1 MSDIA
6 ELADRLDRA
15 RTGRAP
21 IVQLTAGTEVDLE
34 SAYLVQREGI
44 ALRVGRGERVV
55 GVKLGFTSKA
65 KAEQMGVSDVILGVM
80 TAQTQTEDGGEID
93 RSRFIHPRVEPEIA
107 LLLGADLD
115 PAAPADEQLA
125 AVAQVAPALEIID
138 SRYRDFRF
146 SLADVVADNTSAAG
160 FVVGEWRDLATV
172 LSDLDLADLEVTL
185 EIDGEVAET
194 GSTGDILGDPLRAVA
209 AVARLASQHGVPVPA
224 GSIILAGAATAAA
237 PLPDRAGAQVVATV
251 AGLGSVSCTI
261 GGAR

>member
-1 MSDIA
+1 VSDIA

-21 IVQLTAGTEVDLE
+21 IVQLTVGTEVDLD

-55 GVKLGFTSKA
+55 GVKLGFTSRA

-80 TAQTQTEDGGEID
+80 TAETQTGDGGEID
-93 RSRFIHPRVEPEIA
+93 RSRLIHPRVEPEVA

-115 PAAPADEQLA
+115 PAAPPDEQLA

-160 FVVGEWRDLATV
+160 FVVGEWRDLVTV
-172 LSDLDLADLEVTL
+172 LADLDLADLGVTL

-209 AVARLASQHGVPVPA
+209 AVARLASRHGVPVPA

-237 PLPDRAGAQVVATV
+237 PLPDREGAVVVATV
-251 AGLGSVSCTI
+251 AGLGSVSCTV

>member
-1 MSDIA
+1 
-6 ELADRLDRA
+6 
-15 RTGRAP
+15 
-21 IVQLTAGTEVDLE
+21 
-34 SAYLVQREGI
+34 
-44 ALRVGRGERVV
+44 
-55 GVKLGFTSKA
+55 
-65 KAEQMGVSDVILGVM
+65 M

-209 AVARLASQHGVPVPA
+209 AVARLASQHGVPAPA